1 MFNLVIS
8 TKDKDGDFKSSILYN
23 SIANHMSVDSD
34 LSDDEI
40 ESLELQLTNIVGELY
55 RYRKALPFQGS
66 FYDELDSLSL
76 SNIKKDK

>member
-23 SIANHMSVDSD
+23 SIANHTSVYNS
-34 LSDDEI
+34 LSADEL
-40 ESLELQLTNIVGELY
+40 EYLELQLTNIVRELY

-66 FYDELDSLSL
+66 YYDELDSLSL